1 MKIFQ
6 TFCLLLVFLTANM
19 PASGNAKN
27 KFQENNNYLFSAQDI
42 NKVRQLVKAN
52 NPEFLPAA
60 NKVKDEANAA
70 LQQGPWTVVDK
81 KQTPPS
87 GNKHDYMS
95 IGKYWWPDPQNPN
108 GPYIRKDGLTNPNT
122 VTSDKE
128 DMGDMADAVE
138 TLALAYYLFGKG
150 KYAQRAVFFLRVW
163 FLNKDTYMSPNMNYG
178 QAIPGRNSGRQY
190 GIIETRKLIR
200 IIDAIQLLKSSQ
212 FLTPSDQ
219 AGLKNWFAKYLQWLL
234 NSDFGTKESRNGNN
248 HETSY
253 TLQVI
258 SFSLFVGKPDI
269 AEKQIEK
276 HFKQRII
283 RMIEPDGR
291 QPRELART
299 KALHYSMMN
308 LSMIIEIAE
317 IARKMGIKLY
327 SYETQDGRSI
337 RKALDFLY
345 PFVSGQRKWP
355 YQQIVKSAPD
365 YDDIFYILRI
375 AGLRY
380 NCPDY
385 ERTLQNIYKSGYKN
399 HRGQLYWPR
408 FD

>member
-1 MKIFQ
+1 MIF
-6 TFCLLLVFLTANM
+6 LSVNIYAR
-19 PASGNAKN
+19 GNAKN
-27 KFQENNNYLFSAQDI
+27 NFPKDGNYLFSRQDI
-42 NKVRQLVKAN
+42 NKVRQLLKVN
-52 NPEFLPAA
+52 NPDFLPAA
-60 NKVKDEANAA
+60 NKVKEEANAA

-81 KQTPPS
+81 KQNPPS

-95 IGKYWWPDPQNPN
+95 IGKYWWPDPQNPK
-108 GPYIRKDGLTNPNT
+108 GPYIRKDGLTNPKT

-138 TLALAYYLFGKG
+138 TLALAYYLFATE
-150 KYAQRAVFFLRVW
+150 KYAQRAVYLLRVW
-163 FLNKDTYMSPNMNYG
+163 FLNRDTYMSPNMNFG
-178 QAIPGRNSGRQY
+178 QAIPGRNTGRQY

-200 IIDAIQLLKSSQ
+200 IIDAIQLLKDSQ
-212 FLTPSDQ
+212 ALTPPDL
-219 AGLKNWFAKYLQWLL
+219 AGLKNWFAGYLQWLL
-234 NSDFGTKESRNGNN
+234 NSDFGKKEGRNGNN

-258 SFSLFVGKPDI
+258 AYSLFVGKENVAVD
-269 AEKQIEK
+269 QIQK

-283 RMIEPDGR
+283 RMIEPDGH

-308 LSMIIEIAE
+308 LSMMLEIAE
-317 IARKMGIKLY
+317 LAKKMGINLY
-327 SYETQDGRSI
+327 DYKTKDGRSI

-345 PFVSGQRKWP
+345 PYISGKEKWP

-365 YDDIFYILRI
+365 YDDIFYTLRI

-380 NCPDY
+380 NRPDY
-385 ERTLQNIYKSGYKN
+385 EKTLQKIYKNTYQS
-399 HRGQLYWPR
+399 HRGQLLWPK
-408 FD
+408 FK